1 MSSFAADA
9 AVSRSKLVSRARA
22 LPLLFGVT
30 IFISACLLFLVQ
42 PLISKLILPWFGGSA
57 AVWVTCMLFFQA
69 GLLIGYSYAHELS
82 RRISP
87 KLQALVHVILLT
99 GSLALLPII
108 PNAAWQ
114 PPAGEDPTWRL
125 LGVLAATVGLP
136 YVLLSSTSPLLQIW
150 FAQSEAGQLP
160 YRYFALSNA
169 GSLAAL
175 ISYPILIEPR
185 MTGHSQALLWSGAFG
200 LFVCLCAGTA
210 VLSTRARA
218 ERMDDIALHISRAAS
233 YPKPSFILP
242 LCLSASASALLLAV
256 TNLVTQNIAPMPL
269 LWVLPLSVYLL
280 SFILCFESE
289 RWYRRAIFLPLVL
302 PALLGFVALAGPLE
316 NSSIFLTVPTLLGA
330 LFVCCMACHGEV
342 ARLRPDPAYLTG
354 FYLCISA
361 GGVLGGLFVGLL
373 APHLFPSTYENSIS
387 FLFCAALLLYIL
399 WKEHHEGWDRSRYA
413 FVPWLAALCA
423 SLVLSVYVTHRAW
436 TEYRSA
442 VLLARNFYGALR
454 VEDYRDHGRTI
465 RELSHGTIIHGL
477 EMMQPAHLRHFA
489 TTYYARESGI
499 GLTWQALQSSGPLSI
514 GVVGLGAGTLAV
526 YGRGGDKL
534 RFYEINP
541 LMRSIAQTQFTYLSD
556 SPAHVDVA
564 LGDARITMSTE
575 KPQNFDILVI
585 DAFSG
590 DAIPVHLLTREAFA
604 LYWHH
609 LKANGVLAVHVSN
622 RYLKLPPVVQLA
634 AQRLGKSAWL
644 VDNADRDLS
653 EIYAASWV
661 LVTDRGGFAA
671 EPLLRGKLKRI
682 QVPPHVREW
691 TDDYS
696 NVWDILD
703 TGTGR

>member
-9 AVSRSKLVSRARA
+9 AVGESKALSGGRA
-22 LPLLFGVT
+22 LPLLSGVT
-30 IFISACLLFLVQ
+30 IFVSACLLFLVQ

-69 GLLIGYSYAHELS
+69 GLLLGYSYAHELS

-87 KLQALVHVILLT
+87 RLQALIHVVLLT

-108 PNAAWQ
+108 PSAAWE
-114 PPAGEDPTWRL
+114 PPAGQDPTWRL

-136 YVLLSSTSPLLQIW
+136 YVLLSSTSPLVQTW
-150 FAQSEAGQLP
+150 FAQSEEGHLP

-185 MTGHSQALLWSGAFG
+185 MTGHSQALLWSGAFA
-200 LFVCLCAGTA
+200 LFACLCATTA
-210 VLSTRARA
+210 VLSTRNRA
-218 ERMDDIALHISRAAS
+218 ERLGVTVAPISDPVRS
-233 YPKPSFILP
+233 PKPNFVLP

-256 TNLVTQNIAPMPL
+256 TNLLTQNIAPMPL
-269 LWVLPLSVYLL
+269 VWVLPLSVYLL
-280 SFILCFESE
+280 TFILSFESE
-289 RWYRRAIFLPLVL
+289 RWYRRAIVLPLVL
-302 PALLGFVALAGPLE
+302 PALLAFVALAGPLE
-316 NSSIFLTVPTLLGA
+316 NSSLSVTVPTLLCA

-361 GGVLGGLFVGLL
+361 GGVIGGLFVGLL
-373 APHLFPSTYENSIS
+373 APHLFPATYENSIS

-399 WKEHHEGWDRSRYA
+399 WKEQHARWDRSRYA

-423 SLVLSVYVTHRAW
+423 SVVLLVYVTDRTW
-436 TEYRSA
+436 REYRSA
-442 VLLARNFYGALR
+442 VLVARNFYGALR
-454 VEDYRDHGRTI
+454 VEDYKDHGRTI
-465 RELSHGTIIHGL
+465 RQLSHGTIVHGL
-477 EMMQPAHLRHFA
+477 EMLQPAQLRHFA

-499 GLTWQALQSSGPLSI
+499 GLTWQALQMSGPLSM
-514 GVVGLGAGTLAV
+514 GVVGLGSGTLAV
-526 YGRGGDKL
+526 YGRGGDRL

-541 LMRSIAQTQFTYLSD
+541 LMRSIAQTRFTYLAD

-564 LGDARITMSTE
+564 LGDARITMSRE

-609 LKANGVLAVHVSN
+609 LNPNGVLAVHVSN
-622 RYLKLPPVVQLA
+622 RYLKLSPVVQLA
-634 AQRLGKSAWL
+634 AERSRKSAWL
-644 VDNADRDLS
+644 VDNDDRDLS

-661 LVTDRGGFAA
+661 LVTDRDGFAT

-682 QVPPHVREW
+682 QVPPHLREW

-696 NVWDILD
+696 NLWDILD
-703 TGTGR
+703 TQTGR